1 MSAAENWRRRT
12 EMITYC
18 VEVADQSMS
27 EKQKLLESQTAD
39 KAEQRRIQGAIYAE
53 GVKVSRA
60 RFQTC

>member
-1 MSAAENWRRRT
+1 
-12 EMITYC
+12 MITYC